1 MNTPPLPFSKEVF
14 LRLRGQQELCNMLST
29 ELAQSRAW
37 PWPMRESCILN
48 PHITLKPTTT
58 LNTDKHPANKRPVVW
73 ETVMMTLSCKQA
85 NMPQEMSPSM
95 IVLARLTSWPGP
107 SAIFDTSNYFHYRF
121 TVWCPETS
129 QFPRAQTDVF
139 KLLPLSN
146 QQFKSQSNKRSSTL
160 ITLRIKNLE
169 PASVWHFCFMNDW
182 NHLSKQL
189 AIAFLKWCNSGERI
203 VVCSSNSDALGWFSG
218 QSHQR
223 WYLATWGWNKQLC
236 LPLLAAAFNRLIDL
250 MSNHAAHC

>member
-1 MNTPPLPFSKEVF
+1 MIIFIFILINLPIIF
-14 LRLRGQQELCNMLST
+14 T
-29 ELAQSRAW
+29 
-37 PWPMRESCILN
+37 LN
-48 PHITLKPTTT
+48 PFVWLKV
-58 LNTDKHPANKRPVVW
+58 KNKKKRRKKC
-73 ETVMMTLSCKQA
+73 S
-85 NMPQEMSPSM
+85 S
-95 IVLARLTSWPGP
+95 
-107 SAIFDTSNYFHYRF
+107 H
-121 TVWCPETS
+121 
-129 QFPRAQTDVF
+129 FPRAMCDVF
-139 KLLPLSN
+139 TLLPLSN
-146 QQFKSQSNKRSSTL
+146 QQFKSQSIKRSSTL

-223 WYLATWGWNKQLC
+223 WYLATWGWNKQLS